1 MISSSIMSHVSFF
14 SSSLASFLSPASS
27 SESQPSMASKTSES
41 SPYSSS
47 IASLSYS
54 AFANLSHSLKIKKRL
69 LLILSSLGRFA
80 LDREFVNMEELLV
93 KHVRTFLSKPGVSRI
108 PMRTVCECFSESRL
122 LWKRFKN
129 SHLGCLLK
137 RLGCLLGYL
146 DMLLADFQHQDR
158 PKMAPSRATLTAQN
172 NNLWQLKWPKVWQS
186 CSKTNLRAIIFWQNS
201 A

>member
-1 MISSSIMSHVSFF
+1 MIFFFMYAIFDWLFIVHLSFD
-14 SSSLASFLSPASS
+14 
-27 SESQPSMASKTSES
+27 M
-41 SPYSSS
+41 
-47 IASLSYS
+47 IWG
-54 AFANLSHSLKIKKRL
+54 L
-69 LLILSSLGRFA
+69 LLILSSIGRFA